1 METAPLLSWR
11 EKRARQVCY
20 EATGMV
26 RYNQRRRGTH
36 PSGERVEREKEREK
50 ETERER
56 ERLSGR
62 KRERKSGGLQ
72 IADFT

>member
-56 ERLSGR
+56 ERE
-62 KRERKSGGLQ
+62 REIEWEKEREKEWGVTNS
-72 IADFT
+72 